1 MPPSFQQASDWLFSL
16 QRFGVKLGLEK
27 VSRLLA
33 ELDNPHRSF
42 VSCHIAGTNGKGTAA
57 AAADAVIR
65 AHGVRC
71 GLFTSPH
78 LVSVRERARL
88 GGAKVPEHFVTGWV
102 RRHRDYVEQ
111 ERVTFFEVITA
122 LAFDW
127 FSQAGARAA
136 VVEVGMGG
144 RFDATNV
151 VAPAACLI
159 TSISLEHTRY
169 LGDTLAKIAAEKG
182 GIAKAG
188 VPLVCGENRSE
199 ALAAIRA
206 RVRMA
211 GARMRLFDD
220 EVRWRTLAVDGSGS
234 AFSYRSPGLL
244 LADAHLPLIGDQSAR
259 NCCLGIRAAELTL
272 ESMGI
277 TAQPEKTAAALAG
290 LCWPGRFQR
299 IAGPGG
305 AELVLEVAHNP
316 AAASSLRQNIERVY
330 PGRKVL
336 FVVALA
342 GDKDYT
348 YFLEHLLP
356 VAGGFIFPA
365 VDFGHGDT
373 RSGAAVPEALAAVAD
388 ELSGGELRVQVCESI
403 GAALQLAHND
413 DRPVVITG
421 SFHTVG
427 AAMSELGIEP

>member
-1 MPPSFQQASDWLFSL
+1 MPPSFQQASDWLFGL

-27 VSRLLA
+27 ISHLLA
-33 ELDNPHRSF
+33 VLDDPHRSF

-78 LVSVRERARL
+78 LVTLRERARL
-88 GGAKVPEHFVTGWV
+88 DGAKVPERFVTGWV

-127 FSQAGARAA
+127 FKQAGARAA

-144 RFDATNV
+144 RLDATNV
-151 VAPAACLI
+151 LAPAACLI
-159 TSISLEHTRY
+159 TSISLEHTRF
-169 LGDTLAKIAAEKG
+169 LGGTLAEIAAEKG

-206 RVRMA
+206 QARRA
-211 GARMRLFDD
+211 GAQLRLFDD
-220 EVRWRTLAVDGSGS
+220 EVRWQTLAMDALGSRL
-234 AFSYRSPGLL
+234 SYQSPGLL
-244 LADAHLPLIGDQSAR
+244 LEDARLPLIGDQSAR
-259 NCCLGIRAAELTL
+259 NCCLGIRVAELTL
-272 ESMGI
+272 EGMGI
-277 TAQPEKTAAALAG
+277 TAQPEKTVAALAD

-299 IAGPGG
+299 ITGPGG

-316 AAASSLRQNIERVY
+316 AAASSLRQNIEQIY
-330 PGRKVL
+330 PGRKAL

-373 RSGAAVPEALAAVAD
+373 RSGAAAPEILAAVAD
-388 ELSGGELRVQVCESI
+388 ELSGGELKVQVCAGI
-403 GAALQLAHND
+403 AAALQLVRGE

-427 AAMSELGIEP
+427 AAMNELGIEP

>member
-1 MPPSFQQASDWLFSL
+1 MPPSFQQASDWLFGL

-27 VSRLLA
+27 ISRLL
-33 ELDNPHRSF
+33 EKLGDPHRSF

-78 LVSVRERARL
+78 LVSVRERVRL
-88 GGAKVPEHFVTGWV
+88 GGVKVPERFLAGWV
-102 RRHRDYVEQ
+102 ERHRSYLEQ
-111 ERVTFFEVITA
+111 QRVTFFEVVTA

-127 FSQAGARAA
+127 FEQGGADAA

-159 TSISLEHTRY
+159 TSIALEHTKY
-169 LGDTLAKIAAEKG
+169 LGDTLAKIAAEKA

-199 ALAAIRA
+199 ALDVIR
-206 RVRMA
+206 A
-211 GARMRLFDD
+211 GARSAGAELRLFDD
-220 EVRWRTLAVDGSGS
+220 EVRWRVLAADQSGS
-234 AFSYRSPGLL
+234 RFSYQSSGLL
-244 LADAHLPLIGDQSAR
+244 FADAHLPLIGDQSVR
-259 NCCLGIRAAELTL
+259 NCCLGIHVAELTL
-272 ESMGI
+272 ESMGLA
-277 TAQPEKTAAALAG
+277 AQPDKAAAALAA

-299 IAGPGG
+299 ITGPGG
-305 AELVLEVAHNP
+305 MELVLEVAHNP
-316 AAASSLRQNIERVY
+316 AAAARLHETIERIY

-373 RSGAAVPEALAAVAD
+373 RSGASAPETLADVAD
-388 ELSGGELRVQVCESI
+388 ELSGGRLGVSICDGI
-403 GAALQLAHND
+403 GAALQMARGQNK
-413 DRPVVITG
+413 PVVITG